1 MCIRDRHEF
10 THDSFFV
17 GEDGPTHQP
26 IEHTM
31 ALRTIPDL
39 NVFRPADA
47 KETAVCFRLAM
58 ENKNNPSALLLT
70 RQGVPVLDQD
80 YEELEAN
87 VRRGA
92 YIVKECDT
100 DPELIFIATGS
111 EVSLAI
117 QTAELMSD
125 KQIRVISMPC
135 MEIFNK
141 QSDDYKNKLLPK
153 RGCLKI
159 TIEAGITAGWE
170 KYSGL
175 NGLEIGLDHYG
186 ASAPGKDLA
195 NEFGFTAEKVEE
207 KIRSHLDTLL

>member
-1 MCIRDRHEF
+1 M
-10 THDSFFV
+10 
-17 GEDGPTHQP
+17 
-26 IEHTM
+26 
-31 ALRTIPDL
+31 
-39 NVFRPADA
+39 
-47 KETAVCFRLAM
+47 
-58 ENKNNPSALLLT
+58 
-70 RQGVPVLDQD
+70 
-80 YEELEAN
+80 
-87 VRRGA
+87 
-92 YIVKECDT
+92 KECDT
-100 DPELIFIATGS
+100 GPELIFIATGS

-195 NEFGFTAEKVEE
+195 NEFGFTVEKVEE